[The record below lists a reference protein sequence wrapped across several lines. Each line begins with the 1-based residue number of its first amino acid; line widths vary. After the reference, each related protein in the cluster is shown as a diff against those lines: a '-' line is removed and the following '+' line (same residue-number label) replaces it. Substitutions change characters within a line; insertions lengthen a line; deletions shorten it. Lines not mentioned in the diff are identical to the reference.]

1 MEQKLNTCI
10 NLLTKAKELVSMD
23 EPNVDLALDMLEN
36 SQAILSDFA
45 SLDNSEKE
53 AFEERLLQI
62 QALGQLIN
70 QKLGSEKNKLQQ
82 KVLHNSK
89 MSSAVKGYSRG

>member
-53 AFEERLLQI
+53 VFKEKLLQI

>member
-53 AFEERLLQI
+53 AFKEKLLQI

>member
-53 AFEERLLQI
+53 AFKEKLLQI

-89 MSSAVKGYSRG
+89 MNSAVKGYSRG